1 MSETWIFFLGFSLL
15 AIFVQGLFALFEMAC
30 ISFNRVRLH
39 YNATQGIRRAAWLT
53 ELIQHP
59 AKLFGTTLIGI
70 NASLQ
75 IGSECAR
82 RFYEGLNLNPD
93 FAPLTQFFL
102 VVLFGELIPLFGAR
116 RHPEAIAMAL
126 APLMILVSRI
136 LTPLIWAF
144 SLLAKGVQHLIV
156 GAQEEG
162 SVFLSREEV
171 QKSFEKSETAQD
183 EFTQLAA
190 QVFRLKN
197 SPARQ
202 SIAPL
207 DPDLLIPST
216 ATLSD
221 VRQQLQERPS
231 SFFLI
236 FHRDSQNI
244 VAIADLRDLL
254 QLDPKKKIIDVAR
267 PPWFVTQDTSL
278 SQILEQFRRNNQ
290 GVAVILD
297 SGGRAIGILTFD
309 QILDAIFGPENPSLA
324 EEKGKLYVQRT
335 VAGTMT
341 IEEFNQE
348 FQANFPFEKDET
360 LSDLIVSRLDHAP
373 VKGQSIEIEDFCFTV
388 LEPSL
393 RGARLLSVKTV
404 D

>member
-1 MSETWIFFLGFSLL
+1 MTDPWATFLVFSLL
-15 AIFVQGLFALFEMAC
+15 AIFIQGLFALFEMAS

-39 YNATQGIRRAAWLT
+39 YYASQGKRRAIWLT
-53 ELIQHP
+53 ELIEHP

-82 RFYEGLNLNPD
+82 RFYEAMQINPD
-93 FAPLTQFFL
+93 FAPLSQVVL

-116 RHPEAIAMAL
+116 RHPEAVAMAL
-126 APLMILVSRI
+126 APLMILISRI
-136 LTPLIWAF
+136 LTPVIWAF
-144 SLLAKGVQHLIV
+144 SIFAKGIQHWIV
-156 GAQEEG
+156 GAPEEG

-171 QKSFEKSETAQD
+171 QKSFEEEQN
-183 EFTQLAA
+183 EFNALAS

-197 SPARQ
+197 TLARQ

-207 DPDLLIPST
+207 DPSLVLSST
-216 ATLSD
+216 ATVSD
-221 VRQQLQERPS
+221 VRRQIEGRLPP
-231 SFFLI
+231 FFLI
-236 FHRDSQNI
+236 SHRDPQNI
-244 VAIADLRDLL
+244 VAIAELRDLL
-254 QLDPKKKIIDVAR
+254 QLDPKKKIIDAAR

-290 GVAVILD
+290 SVAVILD
-297 SGGRAIGILTFD
+297 TGGKTVGVLTFE
-309 QILDAIFGPENPSLA
+309 QILDAIFGPEKPALA
-324 EEKGKLYVQRT
+324 EEKGTLYVQRT

-348 FQANFPFEKDET
+348 FQAHFPFQEDET
-360 LSDLIVSRLDHAP
+360 LSDLIVSKLEHAP
-373 VKGQSIEIEDFCFTV
+373 VKGESVEIDDFCFTV

-393 RGARLLSVKTV
+393 RGARTLSVKTV

>member
-1 MSETWIFFLGFSLL
+1 MSETWFYFLCFSLL
-15 AIFVQGLFALFEMAC
+15 AIFVQGLFALFEMAS

-39 YNATQGIRRAAWLT
+39 YYASLGKKRAIWLS

-82 RFYEGLNLNPD
+82 RFYEALQINPD
-93 FAPLTQFFL
+93 FAPLSQAVL
-102 VVLFGELIPLFGAR
+102 VILFGELIPLFGAR

-126 APLMILVSRI
+126 APLMILISRL
-136 LTPLIWAF
+136 LTPLIWGF
-144 SLLAKGVQHLIV
+144 SMLAKGVQHLII
-156 GAQEEG
+156 GAPEEG

-171 QKSFEKSETAQD
+171 QKSFEEGETAQD
-183 EFTQLAA
+183 EFNVLAA

-202 SIAPL
+202 SIAPI
-207 DPDLLIPST
+207 DPAQVISST
-216 ATLSD
+216 ATISEI
-221 VRQQLQERPS
+221 RYQIGFP
-231 SFFLI
+231 SFFMI
-236 FHRDSQNI
+236 YHRDPQNI
-244 VAIADLRDLL
+244 VAIAELRDLL
-254 QLDPKKKIIDVAR
+254 GLDPKKKILDVAR

-290 GVAVILD
+290 SVALILD
-297 SGGRAIGILTFD
+297 SGGHTIGVLTFD
-309 QILDAIFGPENPSLA
+309 QILDAIFGPETPAAS
-324 EEKGKLYVQRT
+324 EEKVKLYVQRT
-335 VAGTMT
+335 ISGTMT

-348 FQANFPFEKDET
+348 FQANFPFHEEDT
-360 LSDLIVSRLDHAP
+360 LSDLIVSRLEHAP
-373 VKGQSIEIEDFCFTV
+373 VKGESVEIDDFYFTV

-393 RGARLLSVKTV
+393 RGARTLSVKTV